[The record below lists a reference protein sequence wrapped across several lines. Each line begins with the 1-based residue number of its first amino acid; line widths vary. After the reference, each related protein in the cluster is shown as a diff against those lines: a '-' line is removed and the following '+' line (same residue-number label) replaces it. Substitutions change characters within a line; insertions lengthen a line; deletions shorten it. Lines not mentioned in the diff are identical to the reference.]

1 MSNLVRTRERRD
13 AMAARVRILSAI
25 IGLALAGVAAG
36 YWVVQG
42 IHGPEF
48 REMAESNRLRPLP
61 VRAPRG
67 VIYDR
72 DTKPLAENV
81 PSYNLLIEPES
92 SRDLEGSLDFA
103 ARVLDTQAVELHRQ
117 MVERRKEDKV
127 QPALIAENLTLAQ
140 VARFELAAL
149 EHPEFEIEV
158 QHVRLYRHRDQT
170 AHVLGYL
177 SEVGPTELEASGGA
191 YRRGD
196 VIGRKG
202 IEQRYEAVLRGE
214 DGQRVMVVDSRGRGI
229 YEYRRSPPDPG
240 TNLQLAIDL
249 DLQQTAQRLLADKVG
264 AVVAMDPRNGEILA
278 MASSPAYDPNIFAR
292 RLRPDDWT
300 RLIEDKFHPLQN
312 RAIQNAHSPGSTF
325 KIVMALAGLTE
336 GLVNTH
342 SAVYCGGSA
351 AFYGRR
357 FRCWRPG
364 GHGSVNLHTALKQSC
379 DVYFYTLGQRLGIDR
394 IGKYARLFGWG
405 EATGIDVAGE
415 KAGLVPS
422 EEWSQR
428 TRKHKWYPGETISVS
443 IGQGPLLV
451 TPLQMAV
458 MMAAVANR
466 GKLPTPH
473 LAQAGAP
480 PRAVQG
486 IAAGAWDPVLD
497 GLFAVVDSGTGY
509 NAKVPELPIGGKT
522 GTVQV
527 VAQTTWKQRAER
539 FEERDHA
546 WFISFAPVDDPQLV
560 VSVFVEHGG
569 SGSQAAAPIAKGIY
583 EEFLAKRPHLRHP
596 ANPPAT

>member
-13 AMAARVRILSAI
+13 AMAARVRYLSALM
-25 IGLALAGVAAG
+25 GVVLAVVAGG

-42 IHGPEF
+42 IHGPEY

-72 DTKPLAENV
+72 DLRPLAENV
-81 PSYNLLIEPES
+81 PSYNLLIEPEA
-92 SRDLEGSLDFA
+92 SRNLEQSLAFA
-103 ARVLDTQAVELHRQ
+103 AEVLDTQAVELHRQ
-117 MVERRKEDKV
+117 LVERRREDKV

-140 VARFELAAL
+140 VARFELAGL
-149 EHPEFEIEV
+149 EYPEFDIDV
-158 QHVRLYRHRDQT
+158 HHVRLYRHREQT

-177 SEVGPTELEASGGA
+177 SEVGPSELEASGGA

-202 IEQRYEAVLRGE
+202 VEQRYEAVLRGE
-214 DGQRVMVVDSRGRGI
+214 DGQRVMVVDSRGRGV
-229 YEYRRSPPDPG
+229 YEYRRSAPDPG
-240 TNLQLAIDL
+240 TDLQLAIDL
-249 DLQQTAQRLLADKVG
+249 DLQQTAQRLLQDKVG
-264 AVVAMDPRNGEILA
+264 AVVALDPRNGEVLA

-300 RLIEDKFHPLQN
+300 RLIEGAHHPLQN

-325 KIVMALAGLTE
+325 KIVMGLAGLTE
-336 GLVNTH
+336 GLVTPQ
-342 SAVYCGGSA
+342 SRVFCGGSA
-351 AFYGRR
+351 QFYNRR
-357 FRCWRPG
+357 FRCWRPQ
-364 GHGSVNLHTALKQSC
+364 GHGSVDLHTAIKQSC
-379 DVYFYTLGQRLGIDR
+379 DVYFYTLGQRLGIER
-394 IGKYARLFGWG
+394 IAHYSKLFGWG
-405 EATGIDVAGE
+405 ALTGIDVAGE

-428 TRKHKWYPGETISVS
+428 VRKHRWYPGETISVS

-451 TPLQMAV
+451 TPLQMAT

-473 LAQAGAP
+473 LAQAAAP
-480 PRAVQG
+480 PRAVEG
-486 IAAGAWDPVLD
+486 IAPGAWKPVLD

-509 NAKVPELPIGGKT
+509 NSKVIGLPVGGKT

-527 VAQTTWKQRAER
+527 IAQSTWKQKVEL
-539 FEERDHA
+539 FEHRDHG
-546 WFISFAPVDDPQLV
+546 WFIAFAPVDDPQLV

-596 ANPPAT
+596 PAT